1 MTRVVIVGV
10 STRAAAESAARA
22 GFAVTA
28 IDAFAD
34 LDQHPD
40 VRALSLS
47 RDFGLRF
54 LAGSATRVA
63 TTIEADAIAYLS
75 PFENHSRAIQ
85 TMSRGRELWGNSPAA
100 LRRVRD
106 PFVLADT
113 LRRHGFAAP
122 RVVGPAKAGHD
133 ERSNDSNNPNDP
145 NDPNVPNGSN
155 DPNDPNDPNDAWL
168 VKPRASGGGRGV
180 KPWRRGT
187 AVPRRSVLQQH
198 ITGTPGSI
206 VFVAARGK
214 AVPIGFSRQLIGLP
228 EFGASGYRYCG
239 NIMSSA
245 GDPQFEREPQ
255 LVDAA
260 RAMTEV
266 VASEF
271 SLVGV
276 NGIDFIARDGV
287 PFPIEVNPRWSAS
300 MELVE
305 RAQGLSVFGAHVIAC
320 TGGAV
325 PSFDLWRARQR
336 SCATGKAIAFAR
348 RDVVI
353 GDTRAWVDQPD
364 IRDIPRAGD
373 RVRAGEPVC
382 TVFAEAPDA
391 ASCETALIARA
402 EDVYADLEIWAEPT
416 PRPLPTE
423 SLPSALRSPR
433 PDASTAQSGRRLR

>member
-1 MTRVVIVGV
+1 MTHVVIVGV

-28 IDAFAD
+28 VDAFAD

-40 VRALSLS
+40 VTALAVS
-47 RDFGLRF
+47 RDL
-54 LAGSATRVA
+54 GSPFSASTAARLA
-63 TTIEADAIAYLS
+63 TTIDVDAIAYLS
-75 PFENHSRAIQ
+75 PFENHGRAIHI
-85 TMSRGRELWGNSPAA
+85 MSRGRELWGNSPGV

-106 PFVLADT
+106 PLTLNDT
-113 LRRHGFAAP
+113 LRRHGFAVPHIRA
-122 RVVGPAKAGHD
+122 
-133 ERSNDSNNPNDP
+133 NDP
-145 NDPNVPNGSN
+145 NHSNNSN
-155 DPNDPNDPNDAWL
+155 DLNARWL
-168 VKPRASGGGRGV
+168 VKPRASGGGRDV
-180 KPWRRGT
+180 RPWRSGT
-187 AVPRRSVLQQH
+187 AVPRRSILQQR
-198 ITGTPGSI
+198 IDGTPGSI

-214 AVPIGFSRQLIGLP
+214 AVPIGFSRQLIGRT

-239 NIMSSA
+239 SIMSSA
-245 GDPQFEREPQ
+245 NDPQFEREPE
-255 LVDAA
+255 LVEAA

-266 VASEF
+266 VANEF

-287 PFPIEVNPRWSAS
+287 PIPIEVNPRWSSS

-305 RAQGLSVFGAHVIAC
+305 RAQGLSVFSAHVTAC
-320 TGGAV
+320 TGNGL

-336 SCATGKAIAFAR
+336 GCATGKAIVFAR

-353 GDTRAWVDQPD
+353 GDTRVWLDQPD

-373 RVRAGEPVC
+373 RVRSGEPVC

-402 EDVYADLEIWAEPT
+402 ARVYERLERWGDDSRAP
-416 PRPLPTE
+416 E
-423 SLPSALRSPR
+423 SLLI
-433 PDASTAQSGRRLR
+433 G